1 VQNADE
7 KIEHD
12 ALTDEVGATPVA
24 SNTDKPRKT
33 HSMLKR
39 ELSQEDLSQPGV
51 QKMLLGELDK
61 LEEEKSELTPYRDK
75 YYETKLQLGITQEKL
90 KTSDAA
96 DIVYGAMMTM
106 GALILGYTP
115 SAWDPNKPTGY
126 LCLGVGI
133 VIVIIG
139 IVAKV
144 KMK

>member
-1 VQNADE
+1 
-7 KIEHD
+7 
-12 ALTDEVGATPVA
+12 
-24 SNTDKPRKT
+24 
-33 HSMLKR
+33 
-39 ELSQEDLSQPGV
+39 
-51 QKMLLGELDK
+51 MLLGELDK